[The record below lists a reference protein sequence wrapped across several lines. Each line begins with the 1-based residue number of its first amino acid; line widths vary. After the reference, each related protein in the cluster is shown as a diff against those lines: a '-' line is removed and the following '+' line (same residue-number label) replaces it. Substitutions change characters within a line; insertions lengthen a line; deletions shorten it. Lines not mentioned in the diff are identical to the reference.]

1 MENALEFLLEQAKE
15 QQENAVLA
23 LNQARQELE
32 SYYTQLNQIE
42 QYRLDYCNQLVER
55 GQGGLSASQYWH
67 LNRFLTQLDET
78 LAKQRQAEEHFK
90 QQVENC
96 EEHWL
101 EVRKRSR
108 SYEWLI
114 DKKRAE
120 KQAIEQKRE
129 QKLLDEFATLQFNR
143 QQLQRKRTYDE

>member
-15 QQENAVLA
+15 KEEKAVLS
-23 LNQARQELE
+23 LGKARQEL
-32 SYYTQLNQIE
+32 SNYYEQLKQIE

-55 GQGGLSASQYWH
+55 GQNGLTASQYWH

-78 LAKQRQAEEHFK
+78 LAKQRKAEGHFQ
-90 QQVENC
+90 QQVTNC

-101 EVRKRSR
+101 TVRKQTR

-114 DKKRAE
+114 DKRRSERE
-120 KQAIEQKRE
+120 KLEQKKE
-129 QKLLDEFATLQFNR
+129 QKFLDEFATLQFNR
-143 QQLQRKRTYDE
+143 QQTLRKQNLD